1 MRFDLDHF
9 DKIQRIVVGWVSI
22 AASLIGGFI
31 ALHTY
36 LQSAES
42 ERAKETLKYR
52 ERFDLPR
59 YVVPIKKIE
68 ESLKKHEDELTRAIE
83 LGDQAA
89 TRTVTNLIQS
99 EKIDIDSVVDIYE
112 EIYLCIEAKLCDRDI
127 ATRFFGK
134 RAYEMY
140 GPLGYYIKAVRLD
153 AGDNRY
159 GRGLQFFFR
168 QWRGYV
174 AQQPESGSGG

>member
-1 MRFDLDHF
+1 MAFDLDHF
-9 DKIQRIVVGWVSI
+9 DKISRIVVGWVSI
-22 AASLIGGFI
+22 LASLIGGFI

-83 LGDQAA
+83 SGDQAA
-89 TRTVTNLIQS
+89 TRYVTGLIRDD
-99 EKIDIDSVVDIYE
+99 KIDIDSVVDIYE
-112 EIYLCIEAKLCDRDI
+112 EIYLCIETRLCDSAI

-140 GPLGYYIKAVRLD
+140 GPMGYYIKAVRAD
-153 AGDNRY
+153 AGDQRY
-159 GRGLQFFFR
+159 GRGLQYFFR
-168 QWRGYV
+168 QWK
-174 AQQPESGSGG
+174 ATMAAQPERP